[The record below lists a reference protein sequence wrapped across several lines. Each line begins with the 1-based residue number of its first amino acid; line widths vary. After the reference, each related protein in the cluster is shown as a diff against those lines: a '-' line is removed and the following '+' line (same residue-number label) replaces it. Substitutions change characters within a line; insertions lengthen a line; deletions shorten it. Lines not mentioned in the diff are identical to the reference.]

1 LKLALFTSQFPGKVS
16 TFFARDVRGLLVV
29 GAFVGPAP
37 LERYVSGDLAQRLS
51 TLGYPVLVTSRSSSK
66 LWRVCDML
74 STAVR
79 LRTKYR
85 LALVDVFSGPAFIWA
100 EAVCSALRGLKK
112 PYVLTLHGGNLP
124 EFAKRWPGR
133 VRRLLG
139 SAKIV
144 TAPSGY
150 LKEKM
155 EHYCPGIWVLPN
167 AIDLSLYPY
176 RERGPAR
183 PELVWLRAFHEIYN
197 PVMAIKVV
205 RELALKYPA
214 VQLTMV
220 GPDKGDGSL
229 QRTQRAVA
237 EAGLGD
243 RVRFLGSVPKSEVP
257 AVLSRADIFL
267 NTTHIDNTPVS
278 VIEAMACGLCVVTT
292 NVGGIPFLVEDGE
305 SGLLV
310 ERGDAS
316 SMAAAVSRYLQDQ
329 QFAQHCSRNARR
341 TVEPMDWSKV
351 LAEWDR
357 LFRSVLQETI

>member
-1 LKLALFTSQFPGKVS
+1 LKRSVLIIGNFLSGAGGSRGVCEELA
-16 TFFARDVRGLLVV
+16 
-29 GAFVGPAP
+29 
-37 LERYVSGDLAQRLS
+37 ERLATDGWQ
-51 TLGYPVLVTSRSSSK
+51 VLTTSRKRPK
-66 LWRVCDML
+66 LFRLADMVL
-74 STAVR
+74 TAVKHR
-79 LRTKYR
+79 HEY
-85 LALVDVFSGPAFIWA
+85 ALGQMDVFSGPAFFWA
-100 EAVCSALRGLKK
+100 EAVGWTLRRLGK

-133 VRRLLG
+133 VRRLLN

-144 TAPSGY
+144 TAPSRY
-150 LKEKM
+150 LKERM
-155 EHYCPGIWVLPN
+155 EHYCPGIRVLPN

-176 RERGPAR
+176 RERGPVR
-183 PELVWLRAFHEIYN
+183 PKLIWLRAFHEMYN

-205 RELALKYPA
+205 KELAPKYPE

-237 EAGLGD
+237 AAGLGD

-278 VIEAMACGLCVVTT
+278 VIEAMACGLCIVTT

-316 SMAAAVSRYLQDQ
+316 SMAAAVSRCLQDQ

-341 TVEPMDWSKV
+341 TVEPMDWPKV

-357 LFRSVLQETI
+357 LFRSVLQQTV